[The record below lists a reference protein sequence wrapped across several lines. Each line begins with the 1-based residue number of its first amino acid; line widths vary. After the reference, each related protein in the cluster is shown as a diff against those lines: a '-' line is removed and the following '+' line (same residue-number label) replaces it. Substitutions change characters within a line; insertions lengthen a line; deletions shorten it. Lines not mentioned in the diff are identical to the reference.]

1 MVSCAIREGHE
12 NRQSEAEMGVDEVED
27 APSEMH
33 PSPCSR
39 RIWHKKGRSRLFGHP
54 LRECL
59 KSPDQPLL
67 RWASWAQKGRS
78 ILPSELSAS
87 FKPVFV
93 PLTRFLRHSLRLIL
107 LLLAFALWCGRLSGP
122 SFWIDEQVA
131 AEIAHEPTVTDVW
144 RAVAARERRPPGD
157 HLLLYAW
164 RHAAGESD
172 FALRYPSLMAGM
184 LALAVTMRL
193 GQHWLGSYAALRGGL
208 FIATSP
214 FLALYVPMA
223 RYYSLTWLLV
233 ATSWLVLYRWLN
245 EERDW
250 RIGSWA
256 AYVGVTLALAYT
268 DAAIVP
274 TLTGQGIWL
283 LFSRRGRLRRWLL
296 TGTGIGLAL
305 LPWVAPTISQS
316 TRELVRADLSTG
328 MTGMAL
334 RLAAPTYIW
343 SLGEATL
350 PWQPIAWL
358 GLMTAGALTLWTIRA
373 RSLRLWLGIG
383 VAMPLL
389 FTAGLI
395 GIFAPDITFLNVAS
409 RALYAAPA
417 LYLAWGATLSSS
429 AIRRSPFMV
438 RPGLALAGALLLA
451 NLSGLTHLWRGQ
463 GLLNPIYA
471 VPAREIAVQVSAQAR
486 PGDLF
491 LADGDSVVARYW
503 PAAHPVRLIESRSPE
518 ALATLRTCP
527 RRVWLLTLGRD
538 RTRDMTPLAVINYLE
553 AHYRQTAIWGFVQV
567 DPTYRQVKTWLL
579 RRSAYE
585 YKATLALYDSPV
597 PHDSHC
603 RN

>member
-1 MVSCAIREGHE
+1 MGADERKDAFG
-12 NRQSEAEMGVDEVED
+12 EMRL
-27 APSEMH
+27 P
-33 PSPCSR
+33 PCTR
-39 RIWHKKGRSRLFGHP
+39 KTWHKKDPSRLFGHP
-54 LRECL
+54 LR
-59 KSPDQPLL
+59 
-67 RWASWAQKGRS
+67 
-78 ILPSELSAS
+78 
-87 FKPVFV
+87 
-93 PLTRFLRHSLRLIL
+93 LTL
-107 LLLAFALWCGRLSGP
+107 LLLAFALWCVRLPAP

-144 RAVAARERRPPGD
+144 RAVAARERRPPGY
-157 HLLLYAW
+157 HFLLYAW
-164 RHAAGESD
+164 RHATGESD
-172 FALRYPSLMAGM
+172 FALRYPSLMAGA
-184 LALAVTMRL
+184 LALAATMHL
-193 GQHWLGSYAALRGGL
+193 GRRWLGSHAALRGGL
-208 FIATSP
+208 LIATSP
-214 FLALYVPMA
+214 FLSLYVPMA

-233 ATSWLVLYRWLN
+233 AASWLAFHRWLD
-245 EERDW
+245 EKRDW
-250 RIGSWA
+250 KIGDWA

-268 DAAIVP
+268 DAAVIP

-283 LFSRRGRLRRWLL
+283 LFVRRGRLRRWLL
-296 TGTGIGLAL
+296 TVTGIGLAL
-305 LPWVAPTISQS
+305 LPWVAPAVTQS
-316 TRELVRADLSTG
+316 TRDLVRADLSVG
-328 MTGMAL
+328 LTGMAL
-334 RLAAPTYIW
+334 RLAAPGYIW

-350 PWQPIAWL
+350 PWQPVAWL
-358 GLMTAGALTLWTIRA
+358 GLVTAGTLTFWAVRA
-373 RSLRLWLGIG
+373 RLLRLWLGIG

-409 RALYAAPA
+409 RALYAAPG
-417 LYLAWGATLSSS
+417 LYLAWGAALSSS
-429 AIRRSPFMV
+429 AIRRSPLIV
-438 RPGLALAGALLLA
+438 HPGLALAGALLLA

-518 ALATLRTCP
+518 ALATLRACP

-553 AHYRQTAIWGFVQV
+553 ARYRQTAIWGFVPV

-579 RRSAYE
+579 QRPAYA
-585 YKATLALYDSPV
+585 YKATLTLYDSPV
-597 PHDSHC
+597 SHDFHC